1 MPSSENAEDYEWL
14 WQEWI
19 KATGCAPRVLFSDAA
34 YALLGSVPRVFP
46 PDRTAHFLCLF
57 HIYKNL
63 TENCRNSL
71 EQHDFTALESAIRQV
86 QECPDK
92 DAADIL
98 WRKILEDP
106 RWKTVKDYLGVRSPL
121 HRLDRWCV
129 AWQVEV
135 FTFGCKS
142 TQRAESSNCR
152 MKRHLTARKGYY
164 HIFLSVL
171 HLLSKEGY
179 KLEYTEMV
187 NHRHA
192 NHQIAST
199 AYLVYEYDVSRE
211 AQYIVANRAAP
222 LWNYDRQCHDSL
234 ETELVDLPRFCAISN
249 RVHQIQGKNIV
260 YEVKRSES
268 SCTSHYMNCPHYV
281 CLFEPLAEGGAYTKF
296 SCSCGLAVRVGHPC
310 RHYFAVLHH
319 RSSSVGFHLGL
330 FNPIFIL
337 KQFQTATEVL
347 ISAKCS
353 SQRLPLPTVQVPVA
367 IHATDDDIILTDI
380 SSS

>member
-1 MPSSENAEDYEWL
+1 MPSSENEEDYEWL

-19 KATGCAPRVLFSDAA
+19 KATGCAPRVLFSNAA
-34 YALLGSVPRVFP
+34 YAFFRSVPKVFP
-46 PDRTAHFLCLF
+46 PDQTVHVLCLF

-63 TENCRNSL
+63 AENCRSYV

-98 WRKILEDP
+98 WSKILKDR
-106 RWKTVKDYLGVRSPL
+106 RWKTVKDYLGVRSFL

-142 TQRAESSNCR
+142 TQKAESLNCR
-152 MKRHLTARKGYY
+152 IKRHLTARKGYY

-171 HLLSKEGY
+171 HLLSKDGY

-192 NHQIAST
+192 NHRTANQALPFYVKFFSGKVTSWAFDRMLQQMNAST

-211 AQYIVANRAAP
+211 AQYIAANRAAP
-222 LWNYDRQCHDSL
+222 L
-234 ETELVDLPRFCAISN
+234 
-249 RVHQIQGKNIV
+249 
-260 YEVKRSES
+260 
-268 SCTSHYMNCPHYV
+268 
-281 CLFEPLAEGGAYTKF
+281 
-296 SCSCGLAVRVGHPC
+296 
-310 RHYFAVLHH
+310 
-319 RSSSVGFHLGL
+319 
-330 FNPIFIL
+330 
-337 KQFQTATEVL
+337 
-347 ISAKCS
+347 
-353 SQRLPLPTVQVPVA
+353 
-367 IHATDDDIILTDI
+367 
-380 SSS
+380 

>member
-1 MPSSENAEDYEWL
+1 MLLRAPS
-14 WQEWI
+14 
-19 KATGCAPRVLFSDAA
+19 
-34 YALLGSVPRVFP
+34 
-46 PDRTAHFLCLF
+46 DRF
-57 HIYKNL
+57 
-63 TENCRNSL
+63 R
-71 EQHDFTALESAIRQV
+71 SAQIR
-86 QECPDK
+86 
-92 DAADIL
+92 AADIL

-142 TQRAESSNCR
+142 TQRAESLNCR
-152 MKRHLTARKGYY
+152 IKRHLTTRKGYY

-187 NHRHA
+187 NQRHA
-192 NHQIAST
+192 NHQIANQTFPFYVKFVSGKVTSWAFDRMLQQMNAST
-199 AYLVYEYDVSRE
+199 AYLVYEYDMSRE

-268 SCTSHYMNCPHYV
+268 SCTSRYMNCPHYV
-281 CLFEPLAEGGAYTKF
+281 
-296 SCSCGLAVRVGHPC
+296 
-310 RHYFAVLHH
+310 
-319 RSSSVGFHLGL
+319 
-330 FNPIFIL
+330 
-337 KQFQTATEVL
+337 
-347 ISAKCS
+347 
-353 SQRLPLPTVQVPVA
+353 
-367 IHATDDDIILTDI
+367 
-380 SSS
+380 